1 MQTGIVQTL
10 PLPFAQTLR
19 SFWIFP
25 KSSTF
30 AHGMWRDLPACN
42 HTKNAKIFHIV
53 FLVSLHV
60 FRIRWSFLFSPAALK
75 CDV

>member
-53 FLVSLHV
+53 FWCRSTYSAYVGV
-60 FRIRWSFLFSPAALK
+60 FLFSPAALK